1 MATKNRCRLVQPA
14 AKPALELLPAP
25 RSSQDVLK
33 LLKFAAHLGL
43 ANAKIVSHLTEMGVL
58 FPRELVGAFRAFQE
72 RQACDN

>member
-1 MATKNRCRLVQPA
+1 
-14 AKPALELLPAP
+14 
-25 RSSQDVLK
+25 VLK